1 MYRAAFSDRIDEL
14 EEFFLAH
21 DDGEQFDSFSNLPN
35 CTQLG
40 GLCFDIFLIFR

>member
-40 GLCFDIFLIFR
+40 GFMFSYFSFFR

>member
-21 DDGEQFDSFSNLPN
+21 DDGEQFDN
-35 CTQLG
+35 
-40 GLCFDIFLIFR
+40 FLKSAKLHTTRRLMF